1 MKNNIEK
8 IFYRILLAAG
18 MMLLLTGCGL
28 AEQVQELKSEIM
40 QKETEVRKKERPAK
54 KKKSEKK
61 QIKETEVVLESE
73 EPASTETESVADKT
87 IAEPGNFA
95 YRTLNDTESR
105 FIMKC

>member
-40 QKETEVRKKERPAK
+40 QKETEVR
-54 KKKSEKK
+54 
-61 QIKETEVVLESE
+61 SE
-73 EPASTETESVADKT
+73 EHTSE
-87 IAEPGNFA
+87 
-95 YRTLNDTESR
+95 L
-105 FIMKC
+105 